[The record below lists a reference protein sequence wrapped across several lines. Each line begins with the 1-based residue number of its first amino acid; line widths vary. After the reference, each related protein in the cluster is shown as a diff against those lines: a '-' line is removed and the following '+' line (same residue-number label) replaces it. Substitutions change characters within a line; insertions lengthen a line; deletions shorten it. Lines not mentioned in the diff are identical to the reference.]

1 MSAKGCGPNNA
12 AAEGFLGGPGSGFLH
27 GRDWKGVGYEE
38 FRRRLAAC
46 PSKKHTHPFT
56 SGVSACQ
63 NRGVRPV
70 FHYVDALG
78 RHPATRAPPVRTG
91 LASDAILRK
100 NFGITTVLYIKTWHN
115 GENDEGNVNNEACRS
130 VLVTQMTT
138 PVHMRFPNLGSIR
151 IQYRG
156 KVTDGQ
162 RNSQGGVRM

>member
-1 MSAKGCGPNNA
+1 M
-12 AAEGFLGGPGSGFLH
+12 
-27 GRDWKGVGYEE
+27 
-38 FRRRLAAC
+38 
-46 PSKKHTHPFT
+46 
-56 SGVSACQ
+56 
-63 NRGVRPV
+63 
-70 FHYVDALG
+70 
-78 RHPATRAPPVRTG
+78 TRTPPVRTG

-100 NFGITTVLYIKTWHN
+100 NFGITTVLAKNYGITEK
-115 GENDEGNVNNEACRS
+115 NDEGNVNNEACRS